1 MPVFSKSSTLRL
13 LPIAFVSA
21 ILAACGNDDSPAQTS
36 TSASAEQAA
45 PSVAAPGSPAVDST
59 SDVQRWAAMQTQ
71 PAAAAQQA
79 APAPASDA
87 LLPPVIHTV
96 D

>member
-1 MPVFSKSSTLRL
+1 MFSKSSTFRI
-13 LPIAFVSA
+13 LPIALVSA
-21 ILAACGNDDSPAQTS
+21 ILAACGNDDAPAQTS
-36 TSASAEQAA
+36 ASASAEQAA
-45 PSVAAPGSPAVDST
+45 PSVAAQSSPAVDST

-71 PAAAAQQA
+71 PSVAAQQP